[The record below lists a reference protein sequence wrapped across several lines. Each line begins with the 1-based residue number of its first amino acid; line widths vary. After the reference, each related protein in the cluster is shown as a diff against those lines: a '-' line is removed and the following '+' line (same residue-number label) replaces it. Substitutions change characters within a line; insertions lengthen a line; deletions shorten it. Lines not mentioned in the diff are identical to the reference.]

1 MSASARPDWS
11 RIGEPIERGVEMEL
25 ICISGKV
32 NAEIGDRYRDWRG
45 EWEIVGF
52 SDKRSYSPDPLAAT
66 PNVVVKPIGHEMP
79 SHLRHARDDGTI
91 EKSGVSVAAA
101 ILSNRDGKPRDARGV
116 LLRSS

>member
-1 MSASARPDWS
+1 
-11 RIGEPIERGVEMEL
+11 MEL
-25 ICISGKV
+25 ICSSGKV
-32 NAEIGDRYRDWRG
+32 NVEIGDRYRDWRS

-52 SDKRSYSPDPLAAT
+52 SEGRSYSAS

-79 SHLRHARDDGTI
+79 SDLKQYAHDDGTI
-91 EKSGVSVAAA
+91 DKSGDSVAAA

>member
-1 MSASARPDWS
+1 
-11 RIGEPIERGVEMEL
+11 MEL
-25 ICISGKV
+25 ICSSGKV
-32 NAEIGDRYRDWRG
+32 NAEIGDRYRDWGG

-52 SDKRSYSPDPLAAT
+52 SDKRSYWPAAT